1 MVGVLLLRGMMV
13 GVLAGLLC
21 FAFLKV
27 VGEPPLDRAIAFEST
42 HSHDHEHAHDAQAA
56 AGDHHDHGGGEEL
69 VSRAVQSG
77 IGLFVAVVV
86 YGAAFGGL
94 FALAFAFVH
103 GRVDLDARATAAL
116 IAALALIAL
125 YLVPNLKYPANPP
138 SIGSPETIG
147 ARTALYFAMMAIS
160 LIAMAMAA
168 TLRRL
173 LADRLDRWGASIV
186 AAVAYLVVVALAA
199 WILPAVS
206 EVPADF
212 PATVLWQFRVASIGA
227 QLLLWAA
234 IGLGFGL
241 WTAHAD
247 RAAHPRVGARAS

>member
-27 VGEPPLDRAIAFEST
+27 VGEPPLDRAIAFESA
-42 HSHDHEHAHDAQAA
+42 HSHEHNHAQGA
-56 AGDHHDHGGGEEL
+56 AGAQYSHADEEEL
-69 VSRAVQSG
+69 VSRAVQSTA
-77 IGLFVAVVV
+77 GLFVAVVI

-103 GRVDLDARATAAL
+103 GRVDLDARGTAAL
-116 IAALALIAL
+116 LAALAFISL
-125 YLVPNLKYPANPP
+125 YLAPNLKYPANPP
-138 SIGSPETIG
+138 SIGSSETIG

-160 LIAMAMAA
+160 LVAVVMAA
-168 TLRRL
+168 ALRRL
-173 LADRLDRWGASIV
+173 LVDRLDRWGASIV
-186 AAVAYLVVVALAA
+186 ASVAYLVVVALAA

-212 PATVLWQFRVASIGA
+212 PASVLWQFRVASIGA
-227 QLLLWAA
+227 QLLMWAA

-241 WTAHAD
+241 WTAHAE
-247 RAAHPRVGARAS
+247 RSTQPRVGARAS